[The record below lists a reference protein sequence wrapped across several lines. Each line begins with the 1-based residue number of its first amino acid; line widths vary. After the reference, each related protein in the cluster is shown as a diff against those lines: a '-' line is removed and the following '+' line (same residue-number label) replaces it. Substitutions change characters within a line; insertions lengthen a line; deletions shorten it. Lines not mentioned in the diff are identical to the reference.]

1 MPARNPGVTFGC
13 LETAGR
19 VMPST
24 DTSAPCGMAVTVKSL
39 ELLPDAV
46 VTMILPAP
54 IAAPPGTDVVMDVAL
69 LAVMFAAAPP
79 IVTVAPVKPVPAIV
93 TTVPGGPV

>member
-13 LETAGR
+13 FDTLGR
-19 VMPST
+19 VIPST
-24 DTSAPCGMAVTVKSL
+24 DTSAPCGMAVTVKSR
-39 ELLPDAV
+39 ELLPDEV
-46 VTMILPAP
+46 MTTILPAP

-79 IVTVAPVKPVPAIV
+79 MVTVAPVKPVPVIV